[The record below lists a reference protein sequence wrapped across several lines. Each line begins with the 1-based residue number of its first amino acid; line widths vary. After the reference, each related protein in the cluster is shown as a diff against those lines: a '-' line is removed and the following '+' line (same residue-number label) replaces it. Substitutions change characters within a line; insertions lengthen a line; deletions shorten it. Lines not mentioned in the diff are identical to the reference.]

1 MSLLNTRTERE
12 SSYTPTITAKD
23 ALTQKEQLYGF
34 GETYS
39 AKFGLIKDEAWSVS
53 SFFNNEGFYER
64 ADQVENIINTG
75 DKDYSQYQKNGRF
88 DYNKFALETG
98 LVKTDEK
105 LFNEKVA
112 KLAKLREQRQEIIDR
127 GSYWGDIA
135 GSFAGY
141 ASDPLIIGTLPF
153 GMVSGTVKGA
163 SILSNMARGFATQA
177 TVGLATEVPIQL
189 SVYDYKKQI
198 QSPYSKEEAYTAI
211 ASATLFSGLFGGGAN
226 GISGYLARRKEL
238 AQQAAIQFKTFKPIF
253 NDEFTPTVRGIETYR
268 QQQLAAKLPEG
279 KPITAYHRTTAS
291 PFFDFKKSDKS
302 KHSYAGSEGIYFSRQ
317 SDDPSTIAFGAN
329 EVEASVYINNPVP
342 LQTVTSSFDK
352 KKITFARVDIDE
364 LPSNLDDIRTIKN
377 GDLELVDDLSKA
389 ELQKLI
395 KSKNLFR
402 MIDPEKLFPDDVA
415 AIKKAGFDGIEV
427 PKGKDKPAQIVALD
441 ASQVKVKKFKESG
454 TVIDAPQPEVKKLSK
469 AEVDKDIQEKLV
481 EFSNQPA
488 KKEHTAIFTVEHIV
502 NQLRLRK
509 GFRAEEVVLESYQ
522 TALNAGI
529 KSVDGIKQAV
539 IKTIDDKINELGTA
553 NPKNVKQL
561 QEMKGRISNSTDV
574 RAEMDLILKDN
585 VMRDLD
591 LLRIIDEADS
601 PAPKSTVPVKE
612 KVDIVHP
619 KAKAGDLEDQYY
631 NDTGTRE
638 SYNRDVDMYNTL
650 ETKEVVVLDA
660 DGNPKIV
667 NADEVIKDLDDQLG
681 ELDSIMRCSRG

>member
-98 LVKTDEK
+98 LVKTDEE

-238 AQQAAIQFKTFKPIF
+238 AQKAAIEFKTFKPIF
-253 NDEFTPTVRGIETYR
+253 NDEFTPTVRGIESYK
-268 QQQLAAKLPEG
+268 QQQLAKAETAEIKALTDLAATRLTPKALRALEAEQKYLINEQRKELGKLPV
-279 KPITAYHRTTAS
+279 KKKKTTAE
-291 PFFDFKKSDKS
+291 KKKVAEIKGKYRKKIQAVQKNIDNAKEARAAQT
-302 KHSYAGSEGIYFSRQ
+302 KLENIKQGR
-317 SDDPSTIAFGAN
+317 
-329 EVEASVYINNPVP
+329 VEA
-342 LQTVTSSFDK
+342 
-352 KKITFARVDIDE
+352 
-364 LPSNLDDIRTIKN
+364 
-377 GDLELVDDLSKA
+377 
-389 ELQKLI
+389 
-395 KSKNLFR
+395 
-402 MIDPEKLFPDDVA
+402 
-415 AIKKAGFDGIEV
+415 
-427 PKGKDKPAQIVALD
+427 
-441 ASQVKVKKFKESG
+441 
-454 TVIDAPQPEVKKLSK
+454 
-469 AEVDKDIQEKLV
+469 VDKDIQEKLV

-502 NQLRLRK
+502 NQLKLRK
-509 GFRAEEVVLESYQ
+509 GFRAEEVALESYQ

-553 NPKNVKQL
+553 NPENVKAL
-561 QEMKGRISNSTDV
+561 QEMKGRISNSTNV
-574 RAEMDLILKDN
+574 KKEMDLILKDN

-591 LLRIIDEADS
+591 LLRTIDKADS
-601 PAPKSTVPVKE
+601 PSPKSTKSIKE
-612 KVDIVHP
+612 KVNVVHP

-638 SYNRDVDMYNTL
+638 SYNRDVAMYNTL

>member
-1 MSLLNTRTERE
+1 MSLLNTKTERE
-12 SSYTPTITAKD
+12 YLYTPTITAQD
-23 ALTQKEQLYGF
+23 AIEQEEQLYGF

-39 AKFGLIKDEAWSVS
+39 ARYGLIKDEAWSVS
-53 SFFNNEGFYER
+53 NLFNNEGFYER
-64 ADQVENIINTG
+64 VDKVTNIINKNG
-75 DKDYSQYQKNGRF
+75 VDYKQYQKNGYF

-98 LVKTDEK
+98 LVKTDAELFKEK
-105 LFNEKVA
+105 TD
-112 KLAKLREQRQEIIDR
+112 KLALLREQRQEIIDR

-135 GSFAGY
+135 GSFTGY

-177 TVGLATEVPIQL
+177 AVGLATEVPIQL

-238 AQQAAIQFKTFKPIF
+238 AQKAALQFKTFKPIF
-253 NDEFTPTVRGIETYR
+253 NDEFTPTVRGIESYR
-268 QQQLAAKLPEG
+268 QQQLAKAETADIKALTDIAATRLTPKAVRALEAEKKYLTNEQKKELGKLAV
-279 KPITAYHRTTAS
+279 KKKKTTA
-291 PFFDFKKSDKS
+291 
-302 KHSYAGSEGIYFSRQ
+302 E
-317 SDDPSTIAFGAN
+317 
-329 EVEASVYINNPVP
+329 
-342 LQTVTSSFDK
+342 K
-352 KKITFARVDIDE
+352 KKVADI
-364 LPSNLDDIRTIKN
+364 
-377 GDLELVDDLSKA
+377 
-389 ELQKLI
+389 
-395 KSKNLFR
+395 
-402 MIDPEKLFPDDVA
+402 
-415 AIKKAGFDGIEV
+415 
-427 PKGKDKPAQIVALD
+427 KGKYRKKIQVVQKKIDDAKEARAAQTKLENIKQGRVQAVD
-441 ASQVKVKKFKESG
+441 RDIQ
-454 TVIDAPQPEVKKLSK
+454 KKL
-469 AEVDKDIQEKLV
+469 KD
-481 EFSNQPA
+481 FSNQPA
-488 KKEHTAIFTVEHIV
+488 KKEHTAAFTVEHIV
-502 NQLRLRK
+502 NQLKLRK
-509 GFRAEEVVLESYQ
+509 GFRAEELALESYQ

-553 NPKNVKQL
+553 NPENVKAL

-638 SYNRDVDMYNTL
+638 SYNRDAAMYNTL
-650 ETKEVVVLDA
+650 ETKEVVVMDA
-660 DGNPKIV
+660 DGNPKLV
-667 NADEVIKDLDDQLG
+667 NADEVIDDLDNQLG

>member
-12 SSYTPTITAKD
+12 SSYTPIITAKD
-23 ALTQKEQLYGF
+23 ALTQEEQLYGF

-39 AKFGLIKDEAWSVS
+39 ARYGLIKDEAWSVS
-53 SFFNNEGFYER
+53 SLFNNEGFYER
-64 ADQVENIINTG
+64 ADQVENIINTSG
-75 DKDYSQYQKNGRF
+75 KDYSQYQKNGRF

-98 LVKTDEK
+98 LVKTDEE

-135 GSFAGY
+135 GSFTGY

-189 SVYDYKKQI
+189 SVYNYKKQI
-198 QSPYSKEEAYTAI
+198 ESPYSKEEAYTAI

-238 AQQAAIQFKTFKPIF
+238 AQKAALQFKTFKPIF
-253 NDEFTPTVRGIETYR
+253 NDEFTPTVRGIESYR
-268 QQQLAAKLPEG
+268 QQQLAKAETAEIKALTDIAATRLTPKAVRALEAEKKYLTNEQNKELGKL
-279 KPITAYHRTTAS
+279 A
-291 PFFDFKKSDKS
+291 
-302 KHSYAGSEGIYFSRQ
+302 
-317 SDDPSTIAFGAN
+317 
-329 EVEASVYINNPVP
+329 V
-342 LQTVTSSFDK
+342 K
-352 KKITFARVDIDE
+352 KKKTAGEKKKV
-364 LPSNLDDIRTIKN
+364 
-377 GDLELVDDLSKA
+377 A
-389 ELQKLI
+389 EI
-395 KSKNLFR
+395 
-402 MIDPEKLFPDDVA
+402 
-415 AIKKAGFDGIEV
+415 
-427 PKGKDKPAQIVALD
+427 KGKYRKKIQVVQKKIDD
-441 ASQVKVKKFKESG
+441 AKEARAAR
-454 TVIDAPQPEVKKLSK
+454 TKLENIRQGRVQ
-469 AEVDKDIQEKLV
+469 AVDKDIQEKLV

-502 NQLRLRK
+502 NQLKLRK
-509 GFRAEEVVLESYQ
+509 GFRAEEVALESYQ

-553 NPKNVKQL
+553 NPENVKAL
-561 QEMKGRISNSTDV
+561 QEMKGRISNSTNV
-574 RAEMDLILKDN
+574 KAEMDLILKDN

-591 LLRIIDEADS
+591 LLRTIDKADS
-601 PAPKSTVPVKE
+601 PAPKST
-612 KVDIVHP
+612 KVVIDKSNVVHP

-638 SYNRDVDMYNTL
+638 SYNRDVAMYNTL

-660 DGNPKIV
+660 DGNSKIV

>member
-1 MSLLNTRTERE
+1 MSLLNTKTERE
-12 SSYTPTITAKD
+12 YLYTPTITAQD
-23 ALTQKEQLYGF
+23 AIEQEEQLYGF

-39 AKFGLIKDEAWSVS
+39 ARYGLIKDEAWSVS
-53 SFFNNEGFYER
+53 NLFNNEGFYER
-64 ADQVENIINTG
+64 VDKVTNIINKNG
-75 DKDYSQYQKNGRF
+75 VDYKQYQKNGYF

-98 LVKTDEK
+98 LVKTDAELFKEK
-105 LFNEKVA
+105 TD
-112 KLAKLREQRQEIIDR
+112 KLALLREQRQEIIDR

-135 GSFAGY
+135 GSFTGY

-177 TVGLATEVPIQL
+177 AVGLATEVPIQL

-238 AQQAAIQFKTFKPIF
+238 AQKAALEFKTLKPIF

-268 QQQLAAKLPEG
+268 QQQLAKAETAEIRALTDIAATRLTPKAVRALEAEKNYLANEQKKELGKLAV
-279 KPITAYHRTTAS
+279 KKKKTTAE
-291 PFFDFKKSDKS
+291 KNKVAQIKGN
-302 KHSYAGSEGIYFSRQ
+302 YR
-317 SDDPSTIAFGAN
+317 
-329 EVEASVYINNPVP
+329 
-342 LQTVTSSFDK
+342 
-352 KKITFARVDIDE
+352 KKIQAVQKKIDNAKETRAAQTKLENIKQGRVQAVDRDI
-364 LPSNLDDIRTIKN
+364 
-377 GDLELVDDLSKA
+377 
-389 ELQKLI
+389 Q
-395 KSKNLFR
+395 
-402 MIDPEKLFPDDVA
+402 
-415 AIKKAGFDGIEV
+415 
-427 PKGKDKPAQIVALD
+427 
-441 ASQVKVKKFKESG
+441 
-454 TVIDAPQPEVKKLSK
+454 KKL
-469 AEVDKDIQEKLV
+469 KD
-481 EFSNQPA
+481 FSNQPA
-488 KKEHTAIFTVEHIV
+488 KKEHTAAFTVEHIV
-502 NQLRLRK
+502 NQLKLRK
-509 GFRAEEVVLESYQ
+509 GFRAEEVALESYQ
-522 TALNAGI
+522 TALSAGI
-529 KSVDGIKQAV
+529 KSVDGIKQVV

-553 NPKNVKQL
+553 NFENVKAL

-591 LLRIIDEADS
+591 LLRIIDKADS

-612 KVDIVHP
+612 RVNIVHP

-638 SYNRDVDMYNTL
+638 SYNRDAAMYNTL
-650 ETKEVVVLDA
+650 ETKEVVVMDA
-660 DGNPKIV
+660 DGNPKLV
-667 NADEVIKDLDDQLG
+667 NADEVIDDLDNQLG

>member
-12 SSYTPTITAKD
+12 SSYTPIITAKD
-23 ALTQKEQLYGF
+23 ALTQEEQLYGF

-39 AKFGLIKDEAWSVS
+39 ARYGLIKDEAWSVS
-53 SFFNNEGFYER
+53 SLFNNEGFYER
-64 ADQVENIINTG
+64 ADQVENIINTSG
-75 DKDYSQYQKNGRF
+75 KDYSQYQKNGRF

-98 LVKTDEK
+98 LVKTDEE

-135 GSFAGY
+135 GSFTGY

-189 SVYDYKKQI
+189 SVYNYKKQI
-198 QSPYSKEEAYTAI
+198 ESPYSKEEAYTAI

-238 AQQAAIQFKTFKPIF
+238 AQKAALQFKTFKPIF
-253 NDEFTPTVRGIETYR
+253 NDEFTPTVRGIESYR
-268 QQQLAAKLPEG
+268 QQQLAKAETAEIKALTDIAATRLTPKAVRALEAEKKYLTNEQNKELGKL
-279 KPITAYHRTTAS
+279 A
-291 PFFDFKKSDKS
+291 
-302 KHSYAGSEGIYFSRQ
+302 
-317 SDDPSTIAFGAN
+317 
-329 EVEASVYINNPVP
+329 V
-342 LQTVTSSFDK
+342 K
-352 KKITFARVDIDE
+352 KKKTAGEKKKV
-364 LPSNLDDIRTIKN
+364 
-377 GDLELVDDLSKA
+377 A
-389 ELQKLI
+389 EI
-395 KSKNLFR
+395 
-402 MIDPEKLFPDDVA
+402 
-415 AIKKAGFDGIEV
+415 
-427 PKGKDKPAQIVALD
+427 KGKYRKKIQVVQKKIDD
-441 ASQVKVKKFKESG
+441 AKEARAAR
-454 TVIDAPQPEVKKLSK
+454 TKLENIRQGRVQ
-469 AEVDKDIQEKLV
+469 AVDKDIQEKLV

-502 NQLRLRK
+502 NQLKLRK
-509 GFRAEEVVLESYQ
+509 GFRAEEVALESYQ

-553 NPKNVKQL
+553 NPENVKAL
-561 QEMKGRISNSTDV
+561 QEMKGRISNSTNV
-574 RAEMDLILKDN
+574 KAEMDLILKDN

-591 LLRIIDEADS
+591 LLRTIDKADS
-601 PAPKSTVPVKE
+601 PAPKST
-612 KVDIVHP
+612 KVVIDKSNVVHP

-638 SYNRDVDMYNTL
+638 SYNRDVAMYNTL
-650 ETKEVVVLDA
+650 ETKEAVVLDA
-660 DGNPKIV
+660 DGNSKIV